1 MNILDLFDDPKYI
14 LIIPLNSN
22 FTRVRKNGLGHFKG
36 QINILPD
43 KKAKPVR
50 SKELCI
56 DMCTSGFSDL
66 PPPQWSKRRLK
77 KADAA
82 LGAHSQ
88 CWKLNNSS
96 N

>member
-43 KKAKPVR
+43 KKAKPVP

-56 DMCTSGFSDL
+56 DMCIVHLQIFRPSAN
-66 PPPQWSKRRLK
+66 PQWSKRV
-77 KADAA
+77 
-82 LGAHSQ
+82 
-88 CWKLNNSS
+88 
-96 N
+96 